1 MKKILLVTSS
11 CVAIFATA
19 LLFAFNSPNNYSNDR
34 LTTLL
39 FKWHGSINQEPI
51 NASGS
56 LFIDR
61 NTGNFTAAAAFDKE
75 LKTFNPAAAGWSILS
90 VSCQNS
96 PKDKRSEEE
105 VIIDIANDNYVSTRT
120 VKIYNAKNEMV
131 ADFKISGDFHRLSHN
146 AFKADATISG
156 YYNGPIDLEYPK
168 GYTLCVKP
176 DGNNR
181 LTGNFT
187 MDLFSKSGEKFR
199 AEHAHEYL
207 FVDGTKKS
215 PKPQSMDLVYD
226 AQNAQYDSQ
235 RGFLRFSGNS
245 SIRTPSAIEMV
256 NSK

>member
-1 MKKILLVTSS
+1 MKKNLSVAFS
-11 CVAIFATA
+11 CVSIFAVT
-19 LLFAFNSPNNYSNDR
+19 LLFAFNSPNNNNDR

-61 NTGNFTAAAAFDKE
+61 NTGNFTAAAAFDKDF
-75 LKTFNPAAAGWSILS
+75 KTFNPAAAGWSVFSI
-90 VSCQNS
+90 SCQNS
-96 PKDKRSEEE
+96 PKTKMSEGGE
-105 VIIDIANDNYVSTRT
+105 VIIDIANDNYISTRAI
-120 VKIYNAKNEMV
+120 KIYNVKNDIV
-131 ADFKISGDFHRLSHN
+131 ADFKISGDFRRLSHN
-146 AFKADATISG
+146 AFKAEATISG
-156 YYNGPIDLEYPK
+156 YYNGPTDLEYPK

-176 DGNNR
+176 NGNNR

-215 PKPQSMDLVYD
+215 LKPQSMDLIYD

-245 SIRTPSAIEMV
+245 SIRTPSATEMS